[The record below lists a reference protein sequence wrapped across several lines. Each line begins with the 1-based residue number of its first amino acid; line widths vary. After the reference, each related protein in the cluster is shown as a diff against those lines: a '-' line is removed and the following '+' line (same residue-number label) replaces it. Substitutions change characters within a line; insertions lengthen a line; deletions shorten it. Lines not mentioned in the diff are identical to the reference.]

1 MVVPRQELVQALQLL
16 DMNVYNNVFIGEQ
29 NGQGKPGS
37 GAAACSAPAAE
48 HLGMQP
54 LVLHFSTFS
63 CSLLAAGRRGVSRT
77 RTHSRVATQSD
88 RELRMPPWGPWH
100 QRTTASYVYQV

>member
-37 GAAACSAPAAE
+37 GAAACSAADAE

-54 LVLHFSTFS
+54 LVPRVAA
-63 CSLLAAGRRGVSRT
+63 CWQRAAAGSHGLERT
-77 RTHSRVATQSD
+77 PA
-88 RELRMPPWGPWH
+88 
-100 QRTTASYVYQV
+100 

>member
-37 GAAACSAPAAE
+37 GAVACSAPGAE
-48 HLGMQP
+48 HVGMQP
-54 LVLHFSTFS
+54 LVPRVAA
-63 CSLLAAGRRGVSRT
+63 CWAAGRRGVSRT
-77 RTHSRVATQSD
+77 RTHFRVATQSD
-88 RELRMPPWGPWH
+88 RELRMPPWSLLH
-100 QRTTASYVYQV
+100 QRTTASYVYQA

>member
-37 GAAACSAPAAE
+37 GAAACSAPGAE
-48 HLGMQP
+48 HVGMQP
-54 LVLHFSTFS
+54 LVPR
-63 CSLLAAGRRGVSRT
+63 LAACWQRGAAVLTDSNALPR
-77 RTHSRVATQSD
+77 SD
-88 RELRMPPWGPWH
+88 PKRPR
-100 QRTTASYVYQV
+100 A